1 MKVITHEDIKRINEL
16 YIECGKVY
24 AAVARK
30 TGFSPATVKK
40 YVIKDYVPVNEE
52 EIIRFERPLPDFD
65 PTKFRVKDWGALCEL
80 SKDEEKEIKEL
91 WKEIE
96 V

>member
-1 MKVITHEDIKRINEL
+1 MRVITQKDIQEINKLYAEL
-16 YIECGKVY
+16 KTY
-24 AAVARK
+24 AAVSRK

-40 YVIKDYVPVNEE
+40 YVIKDYVPVDEE
-52 EIIRFERPLPDFD
+52 AAIRFNRPLPEFN
-65 PTKFRVKDWGALCEL
+65 PEIFRVDDWGKLCEL
-80 SKDEEKEIKEL
+80 SEEEVKEIKEL

>member
-1 MKVITHEDIKRINEL
+1 MRVITYEDIKEMNRI
-16 YIECGKVY
+16 YAECGTY
-24 AAVARK
+24 AATARK

-40 YVIKDYVPVNEE
+40 YVNKDFQVINEE
-52 EIIRFERPLPDFD
+52 DIVRFNKPLPEFNSEI
-65 PTKFRVKDWGALCEL
+65 FRGDDWGALCVL
-80 SKDEEKEIKEL
+80 SEEETKEIRDL

>member
-1 MKVITHEDIKRINEL
+1 MKVITQKDIQEINRLYAEL
-16 YIECGKVY
+16 HTY

-40 YVIKDYVPVNEE
+40 YVIKDYVPVDETNFK
-52 EIIRFERPLPDFD
+52 RFNRPLPEFD
-65 PTKFRVKDWGALCEL
+65 PTMFRGNDWGALCVL
-80 SKDEEKEIKEL
+80 SEDERKEIKEL

>member
-1 MKVITHEDIKRINEL
+1 MKVITQKDIQEINKLYAEL
-16 YIECGKVY
+16 RTY

-52 EIIRFERPLPDFD
+52 EIIRFERPLPEFD
-65 PTKFRVKDWGALCEL
+65 STKFRVEDWGALCEL
-80 SKDEEKEIKEL
+80 SKDEEKEIKDL

>member
-1 MKVITHEDIKRINEL
+1 MKVITYEDIKRINEI
-16 YIECGKVY
+16 YKECGTY
-24 AAVARK
+24 AATARK

-40 YVIKDYVPVNEE
+40 YVKKDYEVVDEST
-52 EIIRFERPLPDFD
+52 IKRFNRPLPEFD
-65 PTKFRVKDWGALCEL
+65 STMFRCSDWGHLCVLTE
-80 SKDEEKEIKEL
+80 DEVKEIKDL